1 MSSSVSDCSALEE
14 RVNGQHLAIS
24 STEDS
29 IHKLDPQDPDL
40 QNKKDALTRKLTNL
54 REQLGL
60 LQQALEDCRQGKS
73 SDFPT
78 LEVISEDE
86 VV

>member
-1 MSSSVSDCSALEE
+1 MSNNANDCSMIEE
-14 RVNGQHLAIS
+14 RISSQNLFIS
-24 STEDS
+24 STQDQ
-29 IHKLDPQDPDL
+29 IDKLDPQDPDI
-40 QNKKDALTRKLTNL
+40 QNEKDALTRKLNNL

-60 LQQALEDCRQGKS
+60 LQNALEDCRQGKG

-78 LEVISEDE
+78 FDIVSEDE